1 MIHNIFC
8 ESNKAQ
14 ETYVLCNWE
23 LKPELAE
30 KKRSAYLAKIFY
42 ATYLCLCFASLLL
55 SFVTSFFRTYR
66 SLPIWFNT
74 MENKQQTF
82 SGNIGIMI
90 LKITK

>member
-14 ETYVLCNWE
+14 ETYVVCSWE

-66 SLPIWFNT
+66 YQFGSTQWKISSRLF
-74 MENKQQTF
+74 Q
-82 SGNIGIMI
+82 GI
-90 LKITK
+90 